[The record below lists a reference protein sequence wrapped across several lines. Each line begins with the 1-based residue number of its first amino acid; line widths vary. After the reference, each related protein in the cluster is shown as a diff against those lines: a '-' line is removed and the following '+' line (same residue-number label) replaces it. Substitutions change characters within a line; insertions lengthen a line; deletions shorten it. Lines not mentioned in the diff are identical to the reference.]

1 MKSLDWEDTIQMAS
15 SNTKHMTFSK
25 LMYFNIKWVTH
36 EIPLILN
43 FRVSVLFTFDS
54 DFRNAF
60 NGQDGKSASEHMD
73 EIISLVKNAYKDIT
87 LRREIGTFVDIIA
100 QKTNYT
106 GGSL

>member
-1 MKSLDWEDTIQMAS
+1 
-15 SNTKHMTFSK
+15 MTFSK
-25 LMYFNIKWVTH
+25 LMYFNIKWVIH
-36 EIPLILN
+36 EIPFILNFRLN